1 MGDPKAVAT
10 QFMQHYVTTFATNR
24 AALASLYND
33 QSCLAWEA
41 DQKRAD
47 DEHRGAAAIVAK
59 MSVLPE
65 GTQLNPRSIDVQMAA
80 ADSILVMATGQM
92 LIGGETN
99 PLQYAQ
105 TWQLKA
111 IGPGQ
116 FYIHNEIFRLIY
128 S

>member
-1 MGDPKAVAT
+1 MGDPKTVAT
-10 QFMQHYVTTFATNR
+10 QFMQHYVSTFATNR
-24 AALASLYND
+24 PALAGLYND
-33 QSCLAWEA
+33 QSTLAWEA
-41 DQKRAD
+41 DQKKA
-47 DEHRGAAAIVAK
+47 DEHKGSAAIVAK
-59 MSVLPE
+59 MSLLPA

-80 ADSILVMATGQM
+80 PDAILVMATGQM
-92 LIGGETN
+92 LIGGEAN
-99 PLQYAQ
+99 PLQYAH